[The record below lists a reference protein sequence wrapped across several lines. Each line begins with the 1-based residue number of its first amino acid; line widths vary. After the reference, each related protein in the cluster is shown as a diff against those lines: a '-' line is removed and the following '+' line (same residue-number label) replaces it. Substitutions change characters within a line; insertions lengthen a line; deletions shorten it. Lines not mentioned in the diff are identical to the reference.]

1 MLVRRNICDII
12 QILSLNAQEAKAKQK
27 KYFLVETLYE
37 IFACALFVLARSCY
51 LEKVSQAPL
60 KGFFPNPKTCQFKTL
75 NSLGVSFVTFYINVV
90 LFCSLEIILRKL
102 SPSKWNFQFRKHE
115 KSTFFNLITFELT
128 ELYSGLLQLLC
139 RQREIR
145 RRKITKAF
153 SEMFLSIETLND
165 KYVNASFHPQQ
176 DYN

>member
-12 QILSLNAQEAKAKQK
+12 QIFSLNAQEAKAKQK

-51 LEKVSQAPL
+51 LE
-60 KGFFPNPKTCQFKTL
+60 TCQFKTL